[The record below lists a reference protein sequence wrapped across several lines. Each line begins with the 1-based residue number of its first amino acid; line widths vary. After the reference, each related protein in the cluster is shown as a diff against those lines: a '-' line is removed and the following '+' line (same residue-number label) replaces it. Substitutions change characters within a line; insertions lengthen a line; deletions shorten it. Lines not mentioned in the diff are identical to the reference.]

1 MQRSARHATHHC
13 RSERVGGGVQ
23 PRGVPTVRDPLPP
36 FYSCATSE
44 TDGVSGMSGSRPPA
58 PRGTKASGKRLW
70 TSILAEYE
78 LEEHELAL
86 LREMVRTVDQ
96 LDDLAAIVAKDG
108 LMAPGPGLAERVHPA
123 VVEARQLRIA
133 LARLAAALRLPAGDE
148 ESKDAKVGTRRP
160 QRRVGVRG
168 PYRLRGVS

>member
-1 MQRSARHATHHC
+1 MP
-13 RSERVGGGVQ
+13 E
-23 PRGVPTVRDPLPP
+23 PRT
-36 FYSCATSE
+36 
-44 TDGVSGMSGSRPPA
+44 PPA
-58 PRGTKASGKRLW
+58 PKGTKASGKRLW
-70 TSILAEYE
+70 RSILTEYE

-96 LDDLAAIVAKDG
+96 LDALQTITERDG
-108 LMAPGPGLAERVHPA
+108 LLVASQGLGRKVHPA
-123 VVEARQLRIA
+123 MVEARQLRIA
-133 LARLAAALRLPAGDE
+133 LARLAAAARLPAGDE